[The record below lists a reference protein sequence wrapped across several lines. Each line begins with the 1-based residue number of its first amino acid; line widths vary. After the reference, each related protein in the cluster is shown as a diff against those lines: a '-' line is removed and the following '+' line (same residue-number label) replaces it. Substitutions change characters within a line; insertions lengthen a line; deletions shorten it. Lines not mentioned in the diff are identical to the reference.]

1 MFKKIMLIGFA
12 AVTAVII
19 TGCSTIGSADKNDFN
34 GMDLSAKG
42 TAIGH
47 VSATTHGLYFL
58 WFPLITGDNVKV
70 GAPIFLKDTVNS
82 ATLCDMITAKAK
94 GMGGSEVVNLV
105 SASNSSGFLFSYKTA
120 TASGTVVK

>member
-1 MFKKIMLIGFA
+1 MFKKIMLLGFA
-12 AVTAVII
+12 AATAVVI
-19 TGCSTIGSADKNDFN
+19 TGCSTIGTANKDDFN

-70 GAPIFLKDTVNS
+70 GAPVFLKDTVNA
-82 ATLCDMITAKAK
+82 ATLCDMVTAKGK
-94 GMGGSEVVNLV
+94 GMGGSEVVDLV
-105 SASNSSGFLFSYKTA
+105 SASSSSGFLFSYKMA
-120 TASGTVVK
+120 TASGTIVK